1 MMRLKTVLT
10 IASLKM
16 FIRQKE
22 AILWTLVLPLF
33 IVFLFGVVS
42 FDGLGTLHV
51 GLVNESA
58 ESVEELEAALRTVE
72 ALEVSVGG
80 RDEEMA
86 ELGRGERDLVVVLED
101 SPAGSPHGRIRAF
114 GDPEAKPRE
123 VQIAALAVQRI
134 FDDRLIESHEIA
146 ERILLHVEPVH
157 TRNLRYIDFLIPG
170 VISMSIMQMG
180 IFGVAF
186 GFVSLKKRGI
196 LRTLSVTPLKAS
208 DFILAQVITRVSVL
222 MLQMGLMV
230 GVGILFLDLRFVGN
244 LFLMALLCLL
254 GAIVFLAIGFALA
267 GIARSED
274 QVAPLA
280 NLISVPMLLLSG
292 VFFSRSNLPEA
303 LRAVTEVFPLTF
315 LADGM
320 REVAI
325 EGATIAGVFP
335 QILGLGLWCALAVVA
350 AVKLFRWE

>member
-1 MMRLKTVLT
+1 MRLKTALT

-16 FIRQKE
+16 FVRQKE
-22 AILWTLVLPLF
+22 AILWTLILPLF
-33 IVFLFGVVS
+33 IVLLFGFVS
-42 FDGLGTLHV
+42 FDGLGILHV
-51 GLVNESA
+51 GLVNESSEPA
-58 ESVEELEAALRTVE
+58 DALEVALRNVK
-72 ALEVSVGG
+72 ALEVSVGE
-80 RDEEMA
+80 REEEMA
-86 ELGRGERDLVVVLED
+86 ELGRGDRDLVVVLED
-101 SPAGSPHGRIRAF
+101 NPTDLPLRRVRAF

-123 VQIAALAVQRI
+123 VQLAVMAVQRV
-134 FDDRLIESHEIA
+134 FDDRLMEVHEIA
-146 ERILLHVEPVH
+146 DRTVLQVVAVQ

-208 DFILAQVITRVSVL
+208 DFIFAQVFTRVSVL

-230 GVGILFLDLRFVGN
+230 GVGILFLDLHFVGD
-244 LFLMALLCLL
+244 LFLMVLLGLL

-267 GIARSED
+267 GVSRSED

-292 VFFSRSNLPEA
+292 VFFNRSNLPAA
-303 LRAVTEVFPLTF
+303 LEAVTEFFPLTF

-325 EGATIAGVFP
+325 EGATIVGILP
-335 QILGLGLWCALAVVA
+335 QILGLGAWCAIAVVA

>member
-1 MMRLKTVLT
+1 MMRLKAVLT
-10 IASLKM
+10 LASFKM
-16 FIRQKE
+16 FLRQRE
-22 AILWTLVLPLF
+22 AILWTLILPLF
-33 IVFLFGVVS
+33 IVFLFGFVD
-42 FDGLGTLHV
+42 FDGVGNIHV
-51 GLVNESA
+51 GLVNESG
-58 ESVEELEAALRTVE
+58 ESTGELETALSQVE
-72 ALEVSVGG
+72 ALEVSTGERG
-80 RDEEMA
+80 EEMA
-86 ELGRGERDLVVVLED
+86 ELGRGERDLVVVVEHHPAD
-101 SPAGSPHGRIRAF
+101 SSSWRVRAF

-123 VQIAALAVQRI
+123 VQLAAMAVQRVL
-134 FDDRLIESHEIA
+134 DDRLA
-146 ERILLHVEPVH
+146 EARGLGDRTLLQVAAVQ

-196 LRTLSVTPLKAS
+196 LRTLSVTPLNAS
-208 DFILAQVITRVSVL
+208 DFIFAQVLTRVTVL

-230 GVGILFLDLRFVGN
+230 GVGILFLNLHFVGD
-244 LFLMALLCLL
+244 LFLMVILGLL
-254 GAIVFLAIGFALA
+254 GAVVFLAIGFALA

-280 NLISVPMLLLSG
+280 NLITVPMLLLSG
-292 VFFSRSNLPEA
+292 VFFSRSNLPAA
-303 LRAVTEVFPLTF
+303 LEAVTEIFPLTF

-325 EGATIAGVFP
+325 EGASIVGVLP
-335 QILGLGLWCALAVVA
+335 QLAGLGVWCLIAVIA

>member
-1 MMRLKTVLT
+1 MRLKTALT
-10 IASLKM
+10 IASFKM
-16 FIRQKE
+16 FVRQKE
-22 AILWTLVLPLF
+22 AILWTLILPLF
-33 IVFLFGVVS
+33 IVFLFGFVS
-42 FDGLGTLHV
+42 FDGVGKLHV
-51 GLVNESA
+51 GLVNDSA
-58 ESVEELEAALRTVE
+58 EPVE
-72 ALEVSVGG
+72 ALEVALRKVKALEISVGE
-80 RDEEMA
+80 REKEMA
-86 ELGRGERDLVVVLED
+86 ELGRGDRDLVVVLED
-101 SPAGSPHGRIRAF
+101 DPTDLSHRRVRVF

-123 VQIAALAVQRI
+123 VQLAVMAVQRVFDDQLMEVHEIADRTVLQVLAVQ
-134 FDDRLIESHEIA
+134 
-146 ERILLHVEPVH
+146 

-208 DFILAQVITRVSVL
+208 DFIFAQVFTRVSVL

-230 GVGILFLDLRFVGN
+230 GVGVLFLDLQFVGD
-244 LFLMALLCLL
+244 LFLMVLLGLL

-267 GIARSED
+267 GMSRSED

-292 VFFSRSNLPEA
+292 VFFSRSNLPAA
-303 LRAVTEVFPLTF
+303 LEAVTEFFPLTF

-325 EGATIAGVFP
+325 EGATIVGIFP
-335 QILGLGLWCALAVVA
+335 QILGLGVWCVIAVFA